1 MITPRRTRLLRAPD
15 LSGFRS
21 HLVALAAGLD
31 AAAAADTFVLVPTRA
46 AAEQLRRTLA
56 ARGVPGAVDRPP
68 FDSRESG
75 VAGFTF
81 AQDRLP
87 QIGTRRDLYDLL
99 ASRLDRCPRLLSPFE
114 REALL
119 GAAARDAEES
129 GVTPPFHVRP
139 ALVAEMIG
147 LYDQIRRLHRTVDD
161 FDRLLCGELEPA
173 AESDRG
179 AAQLLDQTRF
189 LVAAFRAYEARVTA
203 GGGADEHGLRLDLMT
218 TPAPRPVQHVAVA
231 VGDRLSDPEGLWPA
245 DVALLTSIPGL
256 ERIEILATDG
266 VLAAGYLD
274 RLRLAF
280 VGIEEAEAGSNG
292 AGRPPVLVVPPAV
305 ALRPGGDDRSP
316 PPRSGQVVFSYRDRE
331 EELEGVA
338 RRLKADRRAGR
349 HVRLDRTALVVSRAL
364 PYLYVARDVFAG
376 AGVPFQALDTLP
388 LAAEPYAAALD
399 LVIEFVATGFTRRA
413 MTALL
418 RSPHFQFQ
426 VDRASISALDTALV
440 GLRFLGGLDRLITI
454 TGEWH
459 AASGLR
465 EPQAVPS
472 LSRDAKE
479 GGGRE
484 HRRQQA
490 ALPAATVAIELATVL
505 APLAGNRPL
514 LDHLELLLSFL
525 DRYERASDD
534 ERRQRAR
541 AGVLA
546 AITGLADGYKRHDPG
561 AAGTVHDLSAAIR
574 RWLGAQTFAIRSGEG
589 GLQIVDAQAARFGE
603 FDDVQLMGLVEGEW
617 PERPRRSVFYPQ
629 ALLAQLEPSRP
640 DRVAIHEE
648 RDLLRAARASFRDL
662 TMLARSRTR
671 ISTFALEADAVVEP
685 SVFVEDAA
693 GFGLVTEAAMG
704 HDDARVFVYE
714 ALQGP
719 EPPKGVS
726 LSALTERWATARRSR
741 GNSDPTRFL
750 GQAGEWTLPRVSVS
764 RLERYLKCPFQ
775 FYVANVLQIE
785 EERDDEDTRSPL
797 ERGRFLHELFETF
810 FHEWQARGH
819 SRITPETID
828 DAEALFVEVCGP
840 ALASLA
846 PSEAALERARLFGSA
861 VSPGIAS
868 RVFAME
874 AERGANIEERLME
887 YELDG
892 EFTFTGAGGAART
905 VPLKAKIDRVDVL
918 SDGTFRLIDYKT
930 KYVPDVKTAL
940 QLPIYSACVR
950 TRLSRERGR
959 EVSASE
965 AIYLSFEGK
974 RGVVALERKGASIA
988 QLVIEAEHRL
998 VGALNDI
1005 ARGDF
1010 PARPE
1015 TRSLCTMCA
1024 FVTICRTPGG
1034 ADDDTEVAGG

>member
-21 HLVALAAGLD
+21 HLVELAGALD
-31 AAAAADTFVLVPTRA
+31 AAAAADTFVIVPTRA
-46 AAEQLRRTLA
+46 AAEQLRRTFA
-56 ARGVPGAVDRPP
+56 ARGLSPASP
-68 FDSRESG
+68 
-75 VAGFTF
+75 
-81 AQDRLP
+81 LP
-87 QIGTRRDLYDLL
+87 HIGTRSDFYDLL
-99 ASRLDRCPRLLSPFE
+99 ASRLEQRPRMLSPFE

-129 GVTPPFHVRP
+129 GVAPPFHVRP

-173 AESDRG
+173 AEADRG

-189 LVAAFRAYEARVTA
+189 LVAAFRGYEARLRD
-203 GGGADEHGLRLDLMT
+203 GGGSDEHTLRRDLIAT
-218 TPAPRPVQHVAVA
+218 AAPKTVRRVAVT

-245 DVALLTSIPGL
+245 DVALLTSMPGL
-256 ERIEILATDG
+256 ECVDIVATDG
-266 VLAAGYLD
+266 ALGAGYLD
-274 RLRLAF
+274 RLQLAF
-280 VGIEEAEAGSNG
+280 VGLEEPATTTDA
-292 AGRPPVLVVPPAV
+292 AAAPVLVVPPAV
-305 ALRPGGDDRSP
+305 SHQQ
-316 PPRSGQVVFSYRDRE
+316 SVVFSYRDRE

-349 HVRLDRTALVVSRAL
+349 QVRLDRTALVVSHAL

-376 AGVPFQALDTLP
+376 AGVPFQALDALP

-413 MTALL
+413 TTALL
-418 RSPHFQFQ
+418 RSPHFRFEAL
-426 VDRASISALDTALV
+426 DRALAHRSAVREGGSIAALDAALAE
-440 GLRFLGGLDRLITI
+440 LRFLGGLDRLTAIA
-454 TGEWH
+454 GDWSE
-459 AASGLR
+459 AA
-465 EPQAVPS
+465 EKPS
-472 LSRDAKE
+472 DVR

-484 HRRQQA
+484 RRRQQA
-490 ALPAATVAIELATVL
+490 ALPAAKVAIELATFL
-505 APLAGNRPL
+505 APLAENRPL
-514 LDHLELLLSFL
+514 VEHLELLLSFL
-525 DRYERASDD
+525 NRYEPTFAHDASVGERGFD

-546 AITGLADGYKRHDPG
+546 AITGLVDGYKRHDPG
-561 AAGTVHDLSAAIR
+561 ASGTVHDLSSAIR

-617 PERPRRSVFYPQ
+617 PERPRRSVFYPP
-629 ALLAQLEPSRP
+629 ALLAQLEPARP

-648 RDLLRAARASFRDL
+648 RGLLRAARAAFRDL
-662 TMLARSRTR
+662 AMLARSRTR

-693 GFGLVTEAAMG
+693 AFGLATETAIG
-704 HDDARVFVYE
+704 QDDARVFAYE
-714 ALQGP
+714 ALQGGSVGTVP
-719 EPPKGVS
+719 D
-726 LSALTERWATARRSR
+726 LTRRWALSR
-741 GNSDPTRFL
+741 LSGSEREPARFL
-750 GQAGEWTLPRVSVS
+750 GQAGDWTLPRVSVS

-785 EERDDEDTRSPL
+785 EEREDEDTRSPL

-828 DAEALFVEVCGP
+828 AAEALFVDVCGP

-846 PSEAALERARLFGSA
+846 PSEAELERARLFGSA
-861 VSPGIAS
+861 VGPGIAS

-874 AERGANIEERLME
+874 AERGADIHERLME

-892 EFTFTGAGGAART
+892 EFTFVGADGAARA
-905 VPLKAKIDRVDVL
+905 VPLRAKIDRVDVL
-918 SDGTFRLIDYKT
+918 TDGTFRLIDYKT

-950 TRLSRERGR
+950 ARLSSERGR
-959 EVSASE
+959 DIAASE
-965 AIYLSFEGK
+965 AMYLSFEGK
-974 RGVVALERKGASIA
+974 RGVVALERKGMSFAD
-988 QLVIEAEHRL
+988 LVTEAEHRL

-1005 ARGDF
+1005 AAGHF

-1015 TRSLCTMCA
+1015 TKSLCTMCA
-1024 FVTICRTPGG
+1024 FVAICRTPGG
-1034 ADDDTEVAGG
+1034 AEELEDVQVEVG